1 MSKKLNVKEL
11 VSAVMCCGDCSGF
24 NRDTLFPNAE
34 KPCSKQGRLEAE
46 SICPQFKSNAFSLA
60 ESMSK
65 GTAVQSLLDMTAAL
79 SDKDIKA
86 VAGLMLKELKTRAFG
101 VTLGTRVYVRFRGR
115 PDANFAS
122 NFAAARILDVTQ
134 EHVRLIS
141 DDGSISLTFENTGF
155 AGPEMYSEK
164 AFATIKKDIIRKG
177 KAYDPSIEREKAKRD
192 ASIREGDTSK
202 MSDAEATRF
211 KIPNDLDGFEIPKLE
226 KVAKKTKRNSTKSQT
241 MTLLDIADVIDKGT
255 YLGTKSDA
263 AGVVTLGSNSYRR
276 IGIKGRKL
284 RGESKGTSTV
294 ALDDLED

>member
-11 VSAVMCCGDCSGF
+11 VSAVMSCGDCSGF
-24 NRDTLFPNAE
+24 NRDTLFPNAD
-34 KPCSKQGRLEAE
+34 KPCSKQGRHEAAA
-46 SICPQFKSNAFSLA
+46 ICPQFKSNAFCLS

-65 GTAVQSLLDMTAAL
+65 GTAVQSLLDMTSAL

-86 VAGLMLKELKTRAFG
+86 VAGLMLKELKTREFG
-101 VTLGTRVYVRFRGR
+101 VTLGTRIYVRFRGR

-122 NFAAARILDVTQ
+122 NFAAARILDVTP

-155 AGPEMYSEK
+155 SGPEMYTEK
-164 AFATIKKDIIRKG
+164 AFAVIKKDIIRKG
-177 KAYDPSIEREKAKRD
+177 KAYDPTIEREKSKRE

-202 MSDAEATRF
+202 MSDAEATRY

-226 KVAKKTKRNSTKSQT
+226 QVGKKTKRNATKPQT

-263 AGVVTLGSNSYRR
+263 AGVVNLGTNSYRR
-276 IGIKGRKL
+276 IGVRVRKN
-284 RGESKGTSTV
+284 RDSASYGKTV
-294 ALDDLED
+294 SLDDME